1 MSDGKANVNLKGVG
15 GRESAHSDALL
26 AAKELRV
33 KNHRLLFVDTSPKPE
48 ILAQELSIAMA
59 AEYFPLPFTSSAS
72 SGKKISQAAMQLA
85 NY

>member
-1 MSDGKANVNLKGVG
+1 M
-15 GRESAHSDALL
+15 

-48 ILAQELSIAMA
+48 ILAQELSSAMA
-59 AEYFPLPFTSSAS
+59 AQYFPLPFTS
-72 SGKKISQAAMQLA
+72 SGKKISQAAMHLA